1 MRLAGRIASSVVLVF
16 LAACAS
22 APPPVDSSLPEWN
35 SLREGN
41 AAFRTGTIT
50 FTGLRQ
56 QYPTQT
62 PPITVL
68 ACIDSRVPP
77 ELVFRQSVNRLF
89 DVRSAGNVVDALGLA
104 SLEYAV
110 TRPDTKMLVILA
122 HESCGAV
129 EEAIK
134 TQPPPDVELTSLDAL
149 VRKIRES
156 FLAPSCTL
164 ADPNCLPRRIREN
177 ALYTLTDL
185 KRRST
190 IVRKAIDEDRLPVAV
205 LHYRL
210 DGNVDLWQSVNFTP

>member
-1 MRLAGRIASSVVLVF
+1 MRIAGRIASSFVFVF
-16 LAACAS
+16 LMACAS
-22 APPPVDSSLPEWN
+22 APPPVDSSLPEWT
-35 SLREGN
+35 SLRDGN
-41 AAFRTGTIT
+41 AGFRTGTIT

-56 QYPTQT
+56 QYPRQT

-104 SLEYAV
+104 SLEYAI

-122 HESCGAV
+122 HEHCGAV

-134 TQPPPDVELTSLDAL
+134 TQPSQDVEVTSLEAL
-149 VRKIRES
+149 MRKIRES
-156 FLAPSCTL
+156 FVGPSCTL
-164 ADPNCLPRRIREN
+164 ADPACLPRRIREN
-177 ALYTLTDL
+177 ALYTVGDL

-190 IVRKAIDEDRLPVAV
+190 ILKKAIEEDHLPVAV
-205 LHYRL
+205 LHYQL
-210 DGNVDLWQSVNFTP
+210 DGHVTLWQNINFTP